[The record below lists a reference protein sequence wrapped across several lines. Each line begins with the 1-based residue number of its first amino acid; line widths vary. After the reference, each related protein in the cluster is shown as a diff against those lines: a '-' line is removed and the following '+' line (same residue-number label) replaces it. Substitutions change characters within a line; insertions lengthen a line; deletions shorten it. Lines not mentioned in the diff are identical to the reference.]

1 MASESTTSELFPRPW
16 RELKICDYVEKKI
29 RTLGKN
35 PGCSR
40 VRNHSFITATLSIF
54 FYLSVDGCLVFTEYN
69 TKLVNCSPAKKFN
82 LQDWS
87 QTKLLIYHKGTVFLQ
102 FLPQELYNDLFP
114 TPLLSY
120 LPVEKAKNKVLSV
133 LFLSVHYRWFRLVFL
148 SLIHFSLWYY
158 SRKQFQDSFQVWFWV

>member
-1 MASESTTSELFPRPW
+1 MTSESTTSELFPEDLWLRG
-16 RELKICDYVEKKI
+16 KKI
-29 RTLGKN
+29 RTLGKK

-54 FYLSVDGCLVFTEYN
+54 FFYLPVDGCLVFTEYN

-87 QTKLLIYHKGTVFLQ
+87 QTKLLIYHKGTVFLH
-102 FLPQELYNDLFP
+102 FLPQELYNDLLP